1 MESHASSPLTSEKYP
16 AYETMVPIMKILLLI
31 VLLLLANAVLGLYR
45 DWPRLSA
52 DNTKEAA
59 GGRTKKVR

>member
-1 MESHASSPLTSEKYP
+1 M
-16 AYETMVPIMKILLLI
+16 PIMKILLLI

-59 GGRTKKVR
+59 GGPTKKVR